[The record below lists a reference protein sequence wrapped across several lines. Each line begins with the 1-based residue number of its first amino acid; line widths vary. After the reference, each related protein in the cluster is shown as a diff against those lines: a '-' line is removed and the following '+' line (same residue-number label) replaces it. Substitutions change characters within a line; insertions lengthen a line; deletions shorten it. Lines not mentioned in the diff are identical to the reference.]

1 MVWVPVWVAIPL
13 HLIVLFLTR
22 NVKIETNMTKTLFFS
37 LLLSPAIL
45 FAQKG
50 DFVLK
55 GKIGSGPAKLQFAYL
70 ANGKEVRDS
79 ADLKDGTF
87 EFKGTVEEPSMAMLL
102 LKHPDPSLDAR
113 ERDMVIFYVEK
124 GTIVVNSPDE
134 VAKVTF
140 SGSPVNDD
148 NQRLTT
154 ALKPV
159 EAKNAALYAEY
170 TSASDSVRQT
180 EAFRNKID
188 EKDQAIR
195 LEEKKVYLAY
205 IKANPKSVVS
215 LDALKK
221 YAGGMPENVK
231 ELDSIYKKLSPEV
244 KSSKSGVEYAQQLTN
259 LKNTEIGA
267 TAPAFTQNDTIGK
280 PVNLADFRGKYL
292 LVDFWASWCGPCR
305 AENPNV
311 VAAFNK
317 YKAKPFTILSV
328 SLDQPNGH
336 DAWLKAIHKDGLAW
350 THVSDLKFWNNDV
363 AKLYGVRS
371 VPMNFL
377 LDPQGKIIAR
387 NLRGEALDKKLAE
400 ILPN

>member
-1 MVWVPVWVAIPL
+1 
-13 HLIVLFLTR
+13 
-22 NVKIETNMTKTLFFS
+22 MTKTLFF
-37 LLLSPAIL
+37 LLLLLPAVL

-55 GKIGSGPAKLQFAYL
+55 GKIDSLSAPAKLLFVYL
-70 ANGKEVRDS
+70 NNGKEISDS

-102 LKHPDPSLDAR
+102 LKGSVPGLADPR
-113 ERDMVIFYVEK
+113 ERNMTIFYVEK
-124 GTIVVNSPDE
+124 GTIVVKSPD
-134 VAKVTF
+134 VLSKAVF

-148 NQRLTT
+148 NQRLTA

-159 EAKNAALYAEY
+159 EAQNMALYAEY
-170 TSASDSVRQT
+170 SSATDSLRQT
-180 EAFRNKID
+180 EAFQKNIE
-188 EKDQAIR
+188 EKDKAIQK
-195 LEEKKVYLAY
+195 EEKKIYLAY
-205 IKANPKSVVS
+205 IKANPKSIIS

-221 YAGGMPENVK
+221 YAGPMPEDVK
-231 ELDSIYKKLSPEV
+231 ELDSIYNKLSPGV
-244 KSSKSGVEYAQQLTN
+244 KSSKKGTEYAKLLTG
-259 LKNTEIGA
+259 LKNTAIGA

-305 AENPNV
+305 AENPVV

-350 THVSDLKFWNNDV
+350 THVSDLKFWDNEV
-363 AKLYGVRS
+363 AKLYSVRS

-400 ILPN
+400 LLPN